1 MDDWLFGR
9 PVIPAGTPDLPAVGA
24 GRVDAAGLPAPLVAL
39 LAAKVA
45 ENEEG
50 NGVPSGGDSPDRI
63 VCITVHDDQ
72 DAWTGDTYVSAEVE
86 ARDLDGV
93 VWNYTFTVA

>member
-9 PVIPAGTPDLPAVGA
+9 PVIPANTPDLPAAGT
-24 GRVDAAGLPAPLVAL
+24 GRVEAAGLPGPLLTL

-50 NGVPSGGDSPDRI
+50 NGVASGGDSPDRV

-72 DAWTGDTYVSAEVE
+72 DAWTGTSYVADEVE
-86 ARDLDGV
+86 ARDLDDV

>member
-9 PVIPAGTPDLPAVGA
+9 PVIPANTPDLPATGS
-24 GRVDAAGLPAPLVAL
+24 GRVEAEGLPGPLLTL
-39 LAAKVA
+39 LALKVA

-50 NGVPSGGDSPDRI
+50 NGVPTGGDSPDRI
-63 VCITVHDDQ
+63 VCITVHDSE
-72 DAWTGDTYVSAEVE
+72 DAWTGTTYVAAEVE
-86 ARDLDGV
+86 ARDPDGV

>member
-9 PVIPAGTPDLPAVGA
+9 PVIPADTPDLPGA
-24 GRVDAAGLPAPLVAL
+24 GTGRVVAAGLPGPLVAL

-50 NGVPSGGDSPDRI
+50 NGVPSGGTSPDRV

-72 DAWTGDTYVSAEVE
+72 DAWTGASYVAAEVE
-86 ARDLDGV
+86 AIDLDDV